1 MMRLLVL
8 SAFLVFASA
17 ATIPE
22 LATQLGCT
30 ELVKLVEHAGLAEV
44 LSREGPFT
52 VFAPTNDAFAKLPKA
67 VLEDLMRNRQLLS
80 EVLKY
85 HLVYGSLYSSELT
98 NEMTEASLAPLAN
111 IRFNI
116 YNTGNLITAEGSP
129 VEKANQNASNG
140 VIHVVNRVLFP
151 IPFLDIPQ
159 LIVRERARFSILLD
173 AVVKANIVA
182 VLSGG
187 PFTLFAPTNDAF
199 AKIPADA
206 LKTLFDNIT
215 ALTDVLN
222 YHVISGTFWSSS
234 LSDGMTPKTVEGKTV
249 KITINGGGKVSVN
262 NANVEEADDAVTN
275 GVIHVIDTVLLPPSF
290 HIN

>member
-173 AVVKANIVA
+173 GIG
-182 VLSGG
+182 LG
-187 PFTLFAPTNDAF
+187 TYLFMF
-199 AKIPADA
+199 
-206 LKTLFDNIT
+206 
-215 ALTDVLN
+215 N
-222 YHVISGTFWSSS
+222 Y
-234 LSDGMTPKTVEGKTV
+234 
-249 KITINGGGKVSVN
+249 
-262 NANVEEADDAVTN
+262 
-275 GVIHVIDTVLLPPSF
+275 
-290 HIN
+290 